1 MSVKIWQRFR
11 VTNGIGV
18 EDGHHSA
25 GERER
30 RVDDDEAVA
39 TEVDDGG

>member
-18 EDGHHSA
+18 EDGQCSA
-25 GERER
+25 RER
-30 RVDDDEAVA
+30 RVNNDGVAVMEMA
-39 TEVDDGG
+39 DGG